1 MDEFQWR
8 EQLLLPIL
16 HLHGGVIAFINSPS
30 YLHRHLQRRI
40 WAYGLV
46 HVG

>member
-1 MDEFQWR
+1 MDGFQR
-8 EQLLLPIL
+8 HEELLVPIVLL
-16 HLHGGVIAFINSPS
+16 HRIGPKCINRST

-46 HVG
+46 HVR